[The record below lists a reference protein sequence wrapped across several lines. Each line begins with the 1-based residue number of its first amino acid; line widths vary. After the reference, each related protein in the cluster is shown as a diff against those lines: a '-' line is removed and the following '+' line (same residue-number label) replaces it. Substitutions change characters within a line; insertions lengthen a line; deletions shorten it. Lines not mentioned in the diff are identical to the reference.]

1 MNERNVVISILRGI
15 VASVGLDHIDIV
27 VGGLGLRVHV
37 TPAFAQG
44 REIGRA
50 SCRERV

>member
-1 MNERNVVISILRGI
+1 MNQKKFNNNIIGTQKE
-15 VASVGLDHIDIV
+15 D
-27 VGGLGLRVHV
+27 
-37 TPAFAQG
+37 TPESTMQQG